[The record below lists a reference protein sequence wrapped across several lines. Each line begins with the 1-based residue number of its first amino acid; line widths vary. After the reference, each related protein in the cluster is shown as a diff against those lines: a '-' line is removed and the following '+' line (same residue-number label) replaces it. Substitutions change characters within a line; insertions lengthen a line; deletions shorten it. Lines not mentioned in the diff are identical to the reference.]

1 MKQHFTRMAILL
13 AFGFLYA
20 CSSPNHLQQA
30 EQHKQNQ
37 RYQSA
42 LESVQRGLNQ
52 QPDNPQALLTKARI
66 LENLVMIYPAGD
78 RAQYYQQMAEALNRA
93 SEIGTENGRNDLIE
107 ESSSLR
113 NKNFQREYESAANF
127 MAGYQNQQPGNLL
140 LPARPHLEN
149 ALILEPEND
158 NVIQSL
164 VQVYSLN
171 GYYDEAISLLL
182 DSESGGWKPEER
194 AETLGFLFY
203 RNGDYDNA
211 AIYLSDAWLNGRG
224 SVNAGRGIANTY
236 NKLGDS
242 VSEREILEQLGEIE
256 PENIY
261 HHVALSKTLSNE
273 VLAGVRVLIEASDTR
288 YASEYIA
295 ELTDMS
301 NEAEAAFERA
311 FQINENHILTNLTA
325 GLYFRNFGFLLN
337 EAGQLYPNSVRAE
350 IVEDYLYKSLNYL
363 ERASELDPDQPLV
376 WNAIWKVYE
385 FLGMAEQAD
394 YARERVTELQ

>member
-1 MKQHFTRMAILL
+1 MAILL

-30 EQHKQNQ
+30 EQHKQNE

-52 QPDNPQALLTKARI
+52 QPDDPQALLAKARI
-66 LENLVMIYPAGD
+66 LENLAMIYPAGD
-78 RAQYYQQMAEALNRA
+78 RAGYYQQMAEALNRA
-93 SEIGTENGRNDLIE
+93 TEIGTEKGRNDLIE
-107 ESSSLR
+107 ESASIR

-182 DSESGGWKPEER
+182 DSNQEGWKPEER

-203 RNGDYDNA
+203 RNEDYDNA
-211 AIYLSDAWLNGRG
+211 VIYLSDAWLNGRG
-224 SVNAGRGIANTY
+224 SVNAGRGLANTY

-242 VSEREILEQLGEIE
+242 VSEREILEQLAEIE
-256 PENIY
+256 TENVY
-261 HHVALSKTLSNE
+261 HHLALAKTMSNE
-273 VLAGVRVLIEASDTR
+273 VLTGVRMLVKASDVGD
-288 YASEYIA
+288 APEYIS
-295 ELTDMS
+295 ELTEMS

-337 EAGQLYPNSVRAE
+337 EAGQMYPNSVRTE
-350 IVEDYLYKSLNYL
+350 IIEDYLYKSLNYL
-363 ERASELDPDQPLV
+363 ERASELDPEQPLV
-376 WNAIWKVYE
+376 WNAIWEVYE
-385 FLGMAEQAD
+385 FLGMTEQAG
-394 YARERVTELQ
+394 YARERSREL

>member
-1 MKQHFTRMAILL
+1 MAMLL

-78 RAQYYQQMAEALNRA
+78 RAHYYQQMAEALNKA

-113 NKNFQREYESAANF
+113 NKNFQREYESAANYLTGF
-127 MAGYQNQQPGNLL
+127 QNNQPGNLL

-182 DSESGGWKPEER
+182 DSESGGWNTEER

-203 RNGDYDNA
+203 RKGDYDNA
-211 AIYLSDAWLNGRG
+211 VIYLSDAWLNGRG
-224 SVNAGRGIANTY
+224 SVNAGRGLANTY

-242 VSEREILEQLGEIE
+242 VSEREILEQLVEIE

-288 YASEYIA
+288 DASEYIG
-295 ELTDMS
+295 ELTELS
-301 NEAEAAFERA
+301 NEAEATFDRA
-311 FQINENHILTNLTA
+311 FQINENHILTNLSA
-325 GLYFRNFGFLLN
+325 GLYLRNFGFLLN
-337 EAGQLYPNSVRAE
+337 EAGQLYPGSVSGE